1 MSAPSLTA
9 HFPEGDTIH
18 NTLGSLLLGNL
29 ASGVFFGIT
38 IVQVYLYFVRAGEDH
53 WFMKSLIVSLLYVA
67 LMERTPRIDLSPS
80 LLDAFHLAAITHSIY
95 GYAVTHFGDPTPLVS
110 PDWGILAMTAAGGVS
125 DTIVRGGR
133 EAMADFGQRTFIVDK
148 LCIQIE
154 KFCNITAFIVEAKIL
169 GNMISIAKVGWIL
182 NTGFVAP
189 AVSDIL
195 LTVTLF
201 ITLRQRQGGADHTV
215 SGSTDSIIASLIF
228 YSIQSGALT
237 CILAIVCLVT
247 VRFVSGGCYLPR
259 WLRRTFHKQHVVKP
273 YTYITFGFYFLMPK
287 VYLNA
292 LLATLN
298 ARKGLRAHRGRS
310 RGRELISNAFRK
322 LHRRPQKRQHREEEL
337 RIQIQT
343 VTERVADAPTQ
354 EIELQHHVWEEKGP
368 LQMVIIGGP
377 DHSLVKSRSD
387 GSESA
392 AERGSL

>member
-1 MSAPSLTA
+1 MSAPSLIT

-67 LMERTPRIDLSPS
+67 HLTRTPVIDLSPS
-80 LLDAFHLAAITHSIY
+80 VLDAFHLASITDSIY
-95 GYAVTHFGDPTPLVS
+95 GYAVTNFGDPGPLVS
-110 PDWGILAMTAAGGVS
+110 PQWGILAMTAAGGVS

-133 EAMADFGQRTFIVDK
+133 QAVVNIGQRRVEPLRVRQYHRFADVINYLGLLFMSSRK
-148 LCIQIE
+148 
-154 KFCNITAFIVEAKIL
+154 TAFIVEAKIL

-182 NTGFVAP
+182 NIGFVAP

-201 ITLRQRQGGADHTV
+201 ITLRQRQDGADHTI

-247 VRFVSGGCYLPR
+247 
-259 WLRRTFHKQHVVKP
+259 HVVKP

-343 VTERVADAPTQ
+343 VTERVADAPMQ
-354 EIELQHHVWEEKGP
+354 DIELQHHAWEEKGP
-368 LQMVIIGGP
+368 LQMVIIGPP

-392 AERGSL
+392 AEQGSL